1 MNPQIVEY
9 IAQHRGLY
17 TREAID
23 RTLRENGYAEAQIQ
37 EAWAAVQSGSG
48 SDAPAQ
54 RRTGWGGNS
63 REREPLS
70 PGREMRTP
78 RFWITFIGYL
88 VGLWGLSAL
97 LFALNQPEIGIA
109 FHLLALIGAFIAS
122 LLLLRRDPAVATALA
137 AALLLVVVLPFIV
150 LVIVA
155 GICIAVLAGMSAQG

>member
-1 MNPQIVEY
+1 
-9 IAQHRGLY
+9 
-17 TREAID
+17 
-23 RTLRENGYAEAQIQ
+23 
-37 EAWAAVQSGSG
+37 
-48 SDAPAQ
+48 
-54 RRTGWGGNS
+54 
-63 REREPLS
+63 
-70 PGREMRTP
+70 MRTP